1 MKKILIII
9 LAILSAGILS
19 SFVSNY
25 FEITKNLE
33 IFNNIYRELEKS
45 YVENITPGELMEETI
60 DNMLKTLD
68 PWTIYIPESEVEDYR
83 ERSITGEYGGIGSKI
98 RKIDEF
104 VVIAEPFKNSPAD
117 KANLKIGDKII
128 EIDGEKMKNIST
140 ENVSDLLRGAAGTSV
155 NIKLLNPQGESKSVN
170 IVREKIKTPT
180 VPYFD
185 LLENNNAYIK
195 LSQFKRKSSQEVK
208 NALVELDSLSNNQ
221 LNGLILDL
229 RNNPGGLLR
238 ECLEIVNLFV
248 PKQDTILTAKG
259 KNTSW
264 NKTYVTQKDP
274 LYENLPIIVLINER
288 SASASE
294 IVAGCLQDLDRGVV
308 LGRNS
313 FGKGLIQQN
322 QKLAYN
328 TQLKLTVAKYYTPS
342 GRCIQ
347 NRNYNDEGEKD
358 LKIDTVEN
366 SFLTNNGRIVYD
378 GGGIKP
384 DIEMPKK
391 ENLEIVFALIKDNH
405 IFNFGNSIFK
415 DVSFPNS
422 PKEFKIADQIYE
434 QFENYIQNG
443 DFSFSVYSEEV
454 LSLLEESLIEENY
467 FDNMKNDLQ
476 LLKEKILKNKKNDLI
491 RYESEIK
498 DRLAKD
504 LLLRNFYNAGVIE
517 YGLQKD
523 PYIVDAIQV
532 LNQSS
537 SYRSIL
543 SPE

>member
-1 MKKILIII
+1 MKKLTITLLII
-9 LAILSAGILS
+9 LTAGILS

-68 PWTIYIPESEVEDYR
+68 PWTVYIPESEVEDYR

-98 RKIDEF
+98 RKIDAY

-117 KANLKIGDKII
+117 IANLKIGDKII
-128 EIDGEKMKNIST
+128 EINGESMKDVST
-140 ENVSDLLRGAAGTSV
+140 EDVSDLLRGAAGTSV
-155 NIKLLNPQGESKSVN
+155 EIKLSNPKGKTKSVT
-170 IVREKIKTPT
+170 IVREKIKNPT

-185 LLENNNAYIK
+185 LLDNNNAYIR
-195 LSQFKRKSSQEVK
+195 LSQFKRQSSQEVK
-208 NALVELDSLSNNQ
+208 NALIKLDSLSNNQ

-229 RNNPGGLLR
+229 RGNPGGLLR

-264 NKTYVTQKDP
+264 NKTYVTKKDP

-308 LGRNS
+308 IGRNS

-347 NRNYNDEGEKD
+347 NRNYNDDGEKD
-358 LKIDTVEN
+358 LNIDTLDN
-366 SFLTNNGRIVYD
+366 TFFTNNGRIVYD

-384 DIEMPKK
+384 DVEIQKK
-391 ENLEIVFALIKDNH
+391 ENLEIVFALMKDNH
-405 IFNFGNSIFK
+405 IFNFANTVIEEIN
-415 DVSFPNS
+415 FPNS
-422 PKEFKIADQIYE
+422 AEEFTLSNEIYE
-434 QFENYIQNG
+434 QFENYIEED
-443 DFSFSVYSEEV
+443 DFDFSVYSDEV
-454 LSLLEESLIEENY
+454 VSLLEESLMEENY
-467 FDNMKNDLQ
+467 FDNMKEDIE
-476 LLKEKILKNKKNDLI
+476 LLKTKILNNKKHDLI
-491 RYESEIK
+491 RHQSEIK
-498 DRLAKD
+498 DRLAKHII
-504 LLLRNFYNAGVIE
+504 LRNFYNAGVIE
-517 YGLQKD
+517 YSLQTD
-523 PYIVDAIQV
+523 QYVLDAIKL
-532 LNQSS
+532 LNTSS
-537 SYRSIL
+537 NYDSIL
-543 SPE
+543 SAK

>member
-1 MKKILIII
+1 M
-9 LAILSAGILS
+9 ILSGGILS

-117 KANLKIGDKII
+117 RANLKIGEKII
-128 EIDGEKMKNIST
+128 EIDGEQMKNVST
-140 ENVSDLLRGAAGTSV
+140 EDVSDLLRGAAGTSV
-155 NIKLLNPQGESKSVN
+155 NVKVLNSKGKSKSVN
-170 IVREKIKTPT
+170 IIREKIKTPT
-180 VPYFD
+180 VPYYD
-185 LLENNNAYIK
+185 LLDNNNAYIK

-208 NALVELDSLSNNQ
+208 NALVELDSLSNNK

-248 PKQDTILTAKG
+248 PKQDTILTSKG
-259 KNTSW
+259 KNNSW

-274 LYENLPIIVLINER
+274 LYENLPIIILINER

-294 IVAGCLQDLDRGVV
+294 IVAGCIQDLDRGIVM
-308 LGRNS
+308 GRNS

-347 NRNYNDEGEKD
+347 NRNYKDTGERDTENDT
-358 LKIDTVEN
+358 LEN
-366 SFLTNNGRIVYD
+366 SFFTNNGRIVYD

-384 DIEMPKK
+384 DIEMIEKD
-391 ENLEIVFALIKDNH
+391 NLEIVFSLMKDNH
-405 IFNFGNSIFK
+405 IFNFSNTIFE
-415 DVSFPNS
+415 DIVFPNTA
-422 PKEFKIADQIYE
+422 KEFELSNHVYT
-434 QFENYIQNG
+434 QFENYIQ
-443 DFSFSVYSEEV
+443 DRKFDFSVYSEEV
-454 LSLLEESLIEENY
+454 IVLLEETLKEENY
-467 FDNMKNDLQ
+467 FENMESDI
-476 LLKEKILKNKKNDLI
+476 ESLKNKILNSKKRDLT
-491 RYESEIK
+491 RHQSEIK
-498 DRLAKD
+498 RRLAED
-504 LLLRNFYNAGVIE
+504 LLLRHFYNSGVIE
-517 YGLQKD
+517 YRLKTD
-523 PYIVDAIQV
+523 SEIIDAMQL
-532 LNQSS
+532 LNTPSEYS
-537 SYRSIL
+537 AIL
-543 SPE
+543 SPK

>member
-1 MKKILIII
+1 MKQLTITLLII
-9 LAILSAGILS
+9 LTAGILS
-19 SFVSNY
+19 AFVSNY

-68 PWTIYIPESEVEDYR
+68 PWTVYIPESEVEDYR

-117 KANLKIGDKII
+117 RANLKIGEKII
-128 EIDGEKMKNIST
+128 EINGESMKDVST

-155 NIKLLNPQGESKSVN
+155 NVKLSNPKGKTKSVT
-170 IVREKIKTPT
+170 IVREKIKNPT

-185 LLENNNAYIK
+185 LLDNNNAYIK
-195 LSQFKRKSSQEVK
+195 LSQFKRQSSQEVK
-208 NALVELDSLSNNQ
+208 NALIKLDSLSNDQ

-264 NKTYVTQKDP
+264 NKTYVTKKDP
-274 LYENLPIIVLINER
+274 LYADLPIIVLINER

-308 LGRNS
+308 IGRNS

-328 TQLKLTVAKYYTPS
+328 TQLKLTVAKYYTFWP
-342 GRCIQ
+342 
-347 NRNYNDEGEKD
+347 
-358 LKIDTVEN
+358 
-366 SFLTNNGRIVYD
+366 
-378 GGGIKP
+378 
-384 DIEMPKK
+384 M
-391 ENLEIVFALIKDNH
+391 
-405 IFNFGNSIFK
+405 
-415 DVSFPNS
+415 
-422 PKEFKIADQIYE
+422 
-434 QFENYIQNG
+434 
-443 DFSFSVYSEEV
+443 YSKSK
-454 LSLLEESLIEENY
+454 L
-467 FDNMKNDLQ
+467 
-476 LLKEKILKNKKNDLI
+476 
-491 RYESEIK
+491 
-498 DRLAKD
+498 
-504 LLLRNFYNAGVIE
+504 
-517 YGLQKD
+517 
-523 PYIVDAIQV
+523 
-532 LNQSS
+532 
-537 SYRSIL
+537 
-543 SPE
+543 

>member
-1 MKKILIII
+1 MKKLKLIILII
-9 LAILSAGILS
+9 LSTGILS

-68 PWTIYIPESEVEDYR
+68 PWTVYIPESEVEDYR

-98 RKIDEF
+98 RKIDNF

-128 EIDGEKMKNIST
+128 EIDGEKMENVST

-155 NIKLLNPQGESKSVN
+155 NIKLLNPKGEPKSVK
-170 IVREKIKTPT
+170 IIREKIKTPT
-180 VPYFD
+180 VPYYD

-208 NALVELDSLSNNQ
+208 SALVKLDSLSDSQ

-229 RNNPGGLLR
+229 RSNPGGLLR

-259 KNTSW
+259 KNASW

-308 LGRNS
+308 MGRNS

-347 NRNYNDEGEKD
+347 NRNYNDDGERDAKT
-358 LKIDTVEN
+358 DTIEN
-366 SFLTNNGRIVYD
+366 SFFTDNGRTVYD

-391 ENLEIVFALIKDNH
+391 ENLEIVFALMKDNH
-405 IFNFGNSIFK
+405 IFNFGNTIFEDISI
-415 DVSFPNS
+415 PNS
-422 PKEFKIADQIYE
+422 AKEFKISNEIYE
-434 QFENYIQNG
+434 QFENYIQDGEFN
-443 DFSFSVYSEEV
+443 FSVYSEEV

-467 FDNMKNDLQ
+467 FDNMEDDIE
-476 LLKEKILKNKKNDLI
+476 LLKTKILKNKKNDLI
-491 RYESEIK
+491 RYQSEIK

-504 LLLRNFYNAGVIE
+504 IVLRNFYNAGVIE
-517 YGLQKD
+517 YSLQTD
-523 PYIVDAIQV
+523 QYIVDALEL
-532 LNQSS
+532 LNASAN
-537 SYRSIL
+537 YNAIL
-543 SPE
+543 SVK

>member
-1 MKKILIII
+1 MKKLTITLLII
-9 LAILSAGILS
+9 LTAGILS

-45 YVENITPGELMEETI
+45 YVENITPGKLMEETI

-68 PWTIYIPESEVEDYR
+68 PWTVYIPESEVEDYR

-98 RKIDEF
+98 RKIDEY

-117 KANLKIGDKII
+117 IANLKIGDKII
-128 EIDGEKMKNIST
+128 EINGESMKDVST
-140 ENVSDLLRGAAGTSV
+140 EDVSDLLRGAAGTSV
-155 NIKLLNPQGESKSVN
+155 EIKLSNPKGKTKSVT
-170 IVREKIKTPT
+170 IVREKIKNPT

-185 LLENNNAYIK
+185 LLDNNNAYIR
-195 LSQFKRKSSQEVK
+195 LSQFKRQSSQEVK
-208 NALVELDSLSNNQ
+208 NALIKLDSLSNNQ

-229 RNNPGGLLR
+229 RGNPGGLLR

-264 NKTYVTQKDP
+264 NKTYVTKKDP

-308 LGRNS
+308 IGRNS

-347 NRNYNDEGEKD
+347 NRNYNDDGERD
-358 LKIDTVEN
+358 LNIDTLDN
-366 SFLTNNGRIVYD
+366 TFFTNNGRIVYD

-384 DIEMPKK
+384 DVEIQKK
-391 ENLEIVFALIKDNH
+391 ENLEIVFALMKDNH
-405 IFNFGNSIFK
+405 IFNFANTVIEEIN
-415 DVSFPNS
+415 FPNS
-422 PKEFKIADQIYE
+422 AEEFTLSNEIYE
-434 QFENYIQNG
+434 QFENYIKED
-443 DFSFSVYSEEV
+443 DFDFSVYSDEV
-454 LSLLEESLIEENY
+454 VSLLEESLMEENY
-467 FDNMKNDLQ
+467 FDNMKEDVE
-476 LLKEKILKNKKNDLI
+476 LLKTKILNNKKQDLI
-491 RYESEIK
+491 RHQSEIK
-498 DRLAKD
+498 DRLAKHII
-504 LLLRNFYNAGVIE
+504 LRNFYNAGVIE
-517 YGLQKD
+517 YSLQTD
-523 PYIVDAIQV
+523 QYVLDAIKL
-532 LNQSS
+532 LNTSS
-537 SYRSIL
+537 NYDSIL
-543 SPE
+543 SAK